1 MHHLFPAK
9 LRQFPSGLLLPA
21 LLAIALLIPAAC
33 QCHGQTPDRPNIV
46 LLFADDQGYGD
57 VGCFGAKNFKTP
69 NLDRLAGAGTRFTS
83 FYVAQPVCT
92 ASRAALMTGSYSNRV
107 SLFGALNHE
116 SNVGIAESELLLPE
130 MLKAAGYATAIYG
143 KWHLGH
149 REKFLPTRHGFDEF
163 LGLPYSNDNGP
174 LHPVVKTIPSLPLIE
189 NEKTVELDPD
199 QSQFTRR
206 FTDRAIRFIEKN
218 KDRPFFLYV
227 PHVMPHVPIFASEK
241 FQGKSGAGP
250 YGDVIEELD
259 SGIGEVLAVIENNGL
274 AAKTLVIFCTD
285 NGPFLSYGNH
295 AGSAGPL
302 REGKL
307 TTFEGGVRVPCIMRW
322 PGHIP
327 AGRTCNDLL
336 STLDF
341 LPTLAKLTGG
351 KLSES
356 KIDGEDRWPLITGQ
370 PGAKPRETFYYYAG
384 DELQA
389 VRSGPWKLHVPHEYL
404 SPAQPTGKNGKPAN
418 FENLKPE
425 SMAMSGLRGIAS
437 RHGYLL
443 KKIEQTLY
451 NLDDDLG
458 ETRDVAAQHPDVVA
472 RLLKLV
478 EEARADLGDSLTKR
492 QGSAVRPCGTL

>member
-1 MHHLFPAK
+1 MK
-9 LRQFPSGLLLPA
+9 SLLLQLA
-21 LLAIALLIPAAC
+21 AVCACFLACKLLAVELPS
-33 QCHGQTPDRPNIV
+33 RPNIV
-46 LLFADDQGYGD
+46 LLFTDDQGYGD
-57 VGCFGAKNFKTP
+57 VGCFGAKSFRTP
-69 NLDRLAGAGTRFTS
+69 NLDRMAAEGTRFTS

-130 MLKAAGYATAIYG
+130 MLKAEGYATAIFG

-149 REKFLPTRHGFDEF
+149 RDKFLPTRHGFDDF

-174 LHPVVKTIPSLPLIE
+174 LHPIVKTIPSLPLIE
-189 NEKTVELDPD
+189 GDKTAELDPD

-206 FTDRAIRFIEKN
+206 FTDRALRFIEHN

-227 PHVMPHVPIFASEK
+227 PHVMPHVPIFASDK
-241 FQGKSGAGP
+241 FRGKSGAGL

-259 SGIGEVLAVIENNGL
+259 SGIGEVLATIKRLGL
-274 AAKTLVIFCTD
+274 DEKTLVIFCSD

-322 PGHIP
+322 PGQIP
-327 AGRTCNDLL
+327 AGRTCPDLL
-336 STLDF
+336 STLDL
-341 LPTLAKLTGG
+341 LPTVAKLVGG
-351 KLSES
+351 KLSDN
-356 KIDGEDRWPLITGQ
+356 KIDGQDRWLLIAGQ

-389 VRSGPWKLHVPHEYL
+389 VRSGPWKLHLPHEYL
-404 SPAQPTGKNGKPAN
+404 TPAEPPGKNGKPAN

-425 SMAMSGLRGIAS
+425 SMQMSGLRGIAS
-437 RHGYLL
+437 RHGYLV
-443 KKIEQTLY
+443 KKIEQSLY
-451 NLDDDLG
+451 NLDEDVG
-458 ETRDVAAQHPDVVA
+458 ETTNVARQHPDVVE
-472 RLLKLV
+472 RLLKLA

-492 QGSAVRPCGTL
+492 QGAAVRPCGTWQPQGGK